1 MTDHSSALPLA
12 LRATARHASA
22 RMMTG
27 SAHDDDH
34 QPLTYFRGFP
44 IHAATLLV
52 IVHVVTMIA
61 ATLLKATGAQGLIQ
75 ALEFSSSAVF
85 HDFALWQYFTYA
97 FVNSPSIWF
106 AIEMV
111 MLFQF
116 GREVERSIG
125 RSDFLLLYGLLLVV
139 TPLVLSVV
147 GLFQPTESVGSG
159 GLHFAV
165 FIAFATVYPTAAIF
179 FNIQAK
185 WIALILLAIYSLQAL
200 ASHQW
205 TGLLTLWAGAGLAW
219 AFIQHH
225 RGHLT
230 LPDLRLWK
238 KKPRFQVVRSEP
250 ARRAAPRESAPPSDL
265 DTLLDKIAKSGMAS
279 LTAKERAR
287 LEAAREELLKRDR
300 R

>member
-1 MTDHSSALPLA
+1 
-12 LRATARHASA
+12 
-22 RMMTG
+22 MMTG
-27 SAHDDDH
+27 SSHDDDH

-52 IVHVVTMIA
+52 IVHVATMIA
-61 ATLLKATGAQGLIQ
+61 ATLLMATGAQGLIQ
-75 ALEFSSSAVF
+75 ALAFSSGAVF
-85 HDFALWQYFTYA
+85 HDFAIWQYFSYA
-97 FVNSPSIWF
+97 FVNLPSIWF

-116 GREVERSIG
+116 GREVERFIG
-125 RSDFLLLYGLLLVV
+125 RRAFLLMYLLLLVV

-147 GLFQPTESVGSG
+147 GLFQPTMSAGSG

-185 WIALILLAIYSLQAL
+185 WIALILLAIYSLQSL
-200 ASHQW
+200 ASQNW
-205 TGLLTLWAGAGLAW
+205 TSLLTLWASAGFAW
-219 AFIQHH
+219 AFIRHE
-225 RGHLT
+225 RGHFT
-230 LPDLRLWK
+230 LPDLRFWK
-238 KKPRFQVVRSEP
+238 KKPRFRVVQSEP
-250 ARRAAPRESAPPSDL
+250 VGRSASREDEVPSDM

>member
-1 MTDHSSALPLA
+1 MI
-12 LRATARHASA
+12 
-22 RMMTG
+22 TG
-27 SAHDDDH
+27 YSPDEDR
-34 QPLTYFRGFP
+34 QPLTYFRGYP
-44 IHAATLLV
+44 IHAAALLV

-61 ATLLKATGAQGLIQ
+61 ATLLRATGAGGLIRSL
-75 ALEFSSSAVF
+75 AFSSDEVF
-85 HDFALWQYFTYA
+85 QRFALWQYFTYA

-116 GREVERSIG
+116 GREVERSLG
-125 RSDFLLLYGLLLVV
+125 RRAFLLMYGLLLVV

-179 FNIQAK
+179 FNIQAR

-200 ASHQW
+200 AFHQW

-225 RGHLT
+225 RGHFT
-230 LPDLRLWK
+230 LPELRLWK

-250 ARRAAPRESAPPSDL
+250 ARRAAPREDAPPSDL

-279 LTAKERAR
+279 LTAQERAR